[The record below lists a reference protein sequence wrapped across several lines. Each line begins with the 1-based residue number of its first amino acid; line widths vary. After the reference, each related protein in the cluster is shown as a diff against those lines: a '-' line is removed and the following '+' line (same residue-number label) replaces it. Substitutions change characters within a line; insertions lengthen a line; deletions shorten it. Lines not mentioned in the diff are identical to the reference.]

1 MDEFNATPE
10 AGSGHGGNGHLPTVA
25 GESFN
30 DPSLLTPIRRQ
41 DRDIRRSA
49 KGLPKGQARFLVDNY
64 YIMQRDR
71 IRAAHQMRTLLDGG
85 EPNDVLNWLFVQ
97 HDTLETRVKAALDTY
112 STSTL
117 AGQWMRSITGIG
129 PVMTAG
135 LLCHINVEIA
145 QTAGAVWRFA
155 GLDPTQKWEKG
166 TKRPWNGALKRLC
179 YLIGDSFV
187 KTKGS
192 EKTHYGPVYEGRKAY
207 EMRHNLAG
215 VYAET
220 ASASLEAKR
229 FGDQTEAKKHY
240 KAGRLPPARIHLRAA
255 RYAVKLFLS
264 HMHAVMTFCE
274 TERLPRAPWIM
285 DRDGHYHMIA
295 PPNMHLIPGMEAAWR
310 EFVGAEFETISLRQH
325 ERRLRMML
333 TSPRIWVGDDDRIVY
348 EAVADATNGV
358 IDAAT
363 IGTATGF
370 DEGRVT
376 SAIDVL
382 FAKGLIQVD
391 GSATLRP
398 GDEDDGEGERVLSYT
413 VTKPQEA
420 SEPIQ

>member
-97 HDTLETRVKAALDTY
+97 HDTLETQVKAALDTY

-155 GLDPTQKWEKG
+155 GLDPTQKCEKG

-220 ASASLEAKR
+220 VTAVQHYTDRLFRSAHPGADGADPLEDLDR
-229 FGDQTEAKKHY
+229 GSRTT
-240 KAGRLPPARIHLRAA
+240 RAA
-255 RYAVKLFLS
+255 KVEPALAEADPGQVVQF
-264 HMHAVMTFCE
+264 
-274 TERLPRAPWIM
+274 ERLGYFAADLDDPSVFHRTVGL
-285 DRDGHYHMIA
+285 RDEWANIQKQ
-295 PPNMHLIPGMEAAWR
+295 R
-310 EFVGAEFETISLRQH
+310 
-325 ERRLRMML
+325 
-333 TSPRIWVGDDDRIVY
+333 
-348 EAVADATNGV
+348 
-358 IDAAT
+358 
-363 IGTATGF
+363 TA
-370 DEGRVT
+370 
-376 SAIDVL
+376 
-382 FAKGLIQVD
+382 
-391 GSATLRP
+391 
-398 GDEDDGEGERVLSYT
+398 
-413 VTKPQEA
+413 
-420 SEPIQ
+420 